1 MLEKYAHVFP
11 AMVTPM
17 NEDGSFNYEVA
28 KKHADWM
35 MDNGIGG
42 IGVLMAAGEY
52 QSMSLEEHMEYV
64 NIMVPYIK
72 IANIAYKKFPLL
84 NPGRLLKNPFLV
96 SVIINPRKIF
106 LNF

>member
-1 MLEKYAHVFP
+1 MLEKFAHVFP

-17 NEDGSFNYEVA
+17 KEDGSFNYEVA

-52 QSMSLEEHMEYV
+52 
-64 NIMVPYIK
+64 
-72 IANIAYKKFPLL
+72 
-84 NPGRLLKNPFLV
+84 
-96 SVIINPRKIF
+96 
-106 LNF
+106 